1 MYRDPGVQMGAEMIF
16 DIRQTKTGFDME
28 WQARVGDQDMV
39 CIRAPFSRD
48 CFLAEIQAKDYS
60 QRLVF
65 DPSDLSFG
73 NKLKERLSFRLYEDD
88 KYIGHLVGNTRKER
102 KGLFAAYPYYE
113 YQYREALLSGY
124 EVGFGRKGIYLCV
137 YEGQEQIAVVEK
149 KLSVTD
155 FKDEYICY
163 LLESRQYRKVIPFVI
178 YYDTIQYGDVMERA
192 VHSKKKDALN
202 TIQKDLI
209 AKFDRSFIPRVL
221 EQDGIRSASLKEEH
235 KGCNNE

>member
-1 MYRDPGVQMGAEMIF
+1 MIF
-16 DIRQTKTGFDME
+16 GIRQTKTGFDME
-28 WQARVGDQDMV
+28 WQARVGDEDMV

-48 CFLAEIQAKDYS
+48 RFLAEIQAKDYT

-73 NKLKERLSFRLYEDD
+73 NKLKDRLSFRLYEDG
-88 KYIGHLVGNTRKER
+88 KYTGHLVGNTRRER

-113 YQYREALLSGY
+113 YQYRQTQLSGY
-124 EVGFGRKGIYLCV
+124 EVGFGRKGLYLCV
-137 YEGQEQIAVVEK
+137 YEGGELIAIVDK
-149 KLSVTD
+149 KLTVTD
-155 FKDEYICY
+155 FKDEYTCY
-163 LLESRQYRKVIPFVI
+163 MLETGHYRKVIPFVI

-192 VHSKKKDALN
+192 VHAQKKDALN

-221 EQDGIRSASLKEEH
+221 QQDGGMPGA
-235 KGCNNE
+235 